1 MGDGGEQEFR
11 AAKSCVDAMFPG
23 SKVTKSRVDSP
34 MIVTITATTKA
45 GEEQIWSGN
54 QKDLYR
60 KYGHRAKPK
69 INDGLKKFKKAID
82 DAAAAA
88 AAAAKK
94 KEEEEKVEEV
104 TEESKP
110 ADADDK
116 VKDKKQEDEPNAVDE
131 EVTKSDDKDT
141 KNTSE

>member
-54 QKDLYR
+54 QRDLYK

-94 KEEEEKVEEV
+94 AEEENVEEV

-116 VKDKKQEDEPNAVDE
+116 VKDLKQEDEPNAVDE